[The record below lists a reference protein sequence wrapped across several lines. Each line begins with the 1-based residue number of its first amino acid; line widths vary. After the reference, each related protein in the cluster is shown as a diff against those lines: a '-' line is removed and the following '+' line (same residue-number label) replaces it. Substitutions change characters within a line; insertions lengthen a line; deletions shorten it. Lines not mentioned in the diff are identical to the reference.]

1 MKICLLVAVGLSI
14 VMVKAMDKE
23 EAKEMFRNM
32 SQDCKDQEKA
42 GDSDVETMVNEK
54 YPETKEGKCMVACM
68 QEQFGV
74 VS

>member
-1 MKICLLVAVGLSI
+1 MKVCLILAVGLSI
-14 VMVKAMDKE
+14 VMAMDKE
-23 EAKEMFRNM
+23 EAKDMFRNM
-32 SQDCKDQEKA
+32 SQDCKNQEKA
-42 GDSDVETMVNEK
+42 GDPDVETMLNEK